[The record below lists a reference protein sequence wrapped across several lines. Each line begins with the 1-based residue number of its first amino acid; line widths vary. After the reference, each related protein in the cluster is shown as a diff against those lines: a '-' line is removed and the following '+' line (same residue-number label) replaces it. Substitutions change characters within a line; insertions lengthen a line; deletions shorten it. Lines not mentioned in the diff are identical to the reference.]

1 MTKLIGYARVST
13 QDQKFSL
20 QIDAL
25 KKEGIHEQDIYQDKI
40 SGSKKDRPGLN
51 QCLKSL
57 KAGDTLV
64 VWKLDRLG
72 RSLQDLIQIVQG
84 LKKRGV
90 NFRSIT
96 ESIDTS
102 SPGGNLIFH
111 MFGALAEFGRDIT
124 IERTQAGLKSAR
136 ARGRVGGRP
145 RLDANDEK
153 TKIAKQM
160 YENGCHAGDIAT
172 VLGISTRTVFRR
184 LSC

>member
-1 MTKLIGYARVST
+1 MAKIIGYSRVST
-13 QDQKFSL
+13 QDQNFDL
-20 QIDAL
+20 QIDDL
-25 KKEGIHEQDIYQDKI
+25 KKEGVLEENIYKDKL

-96 ESIDTS
+96 ESIDTN

-124 IERTQAGLKSAR
+124 IERTHAGLKAAR
-136 ARGRVGGRP
+136 SRGRVGGRP
-145 RLDANDEK
+145 RLEPKDEK
-153 TKIAKQM
+153 TRIAKQM
-160 YENGCHAGDIAT
+160 YANGCSAKDIA
-172 VLGISTRTVFRR
+172 VALGISRRTVFRR
-184 LSC
+184 LA